1 MKEINESFLMPE
13 SVNKALQL
21 KKLYR
26 DSALVVSGGTA
37 SVQLV
42 TKMLISPAA
51 IISLENLPL
60 NYVKKKGNMIEIGA
74 TTTAAEILESDGV
87 PNCLLEAAKGIHGL
101 ALKQNATIGG
111 NIFTPAPGGDM
122 ATALLS
128 LDAQLIM
135 SSSRGRR
142 IVPLTKFY
150 KGPLTYN
157 IRSDELLIAIRI
169 GKPPK
174 HSMFMKQSIYKYGG
188 QTLASVSVAL
198 DSVDKVK
205 RVGVAVGGLTP
216 HPYRASRVEKMLL
229 GQKISEELIETTA
242 QNVAEEASDTGLV
255 SKEYLRHLAG
265 VLYKR
270 ILTRLT
276 SSR

>member
-1 MKEINESFLMPE
+1 MPE
-13 SVNKALQL
+13 TVNKALQL
-21 KKLYR
+21 KKLYK

-42 TKMLISPAA
+42 TKMLVSPAA
-51 IISLENLPL
+51 VISLEKLPL
-60 NYVKKKGNMIEIGA
+60 NYVKKTGNMIEIGA
-74 TTTAAEILESDGV
+74 TTTVEEIIESNKV
-87 PNCLLEAAKGIHGL
+87 PDCLLEAAKGIHGL

-111 NIFTPAPGGDM
+111 NIFTPAPSGDM

-128 LDAQLIM
+128 LDAQLVLK
-135 SSSRGRR
+135 STQGTRT
-142 IVPLTKFY
+142 VPLTKFY

-157 IRSDELLIAIRI
+157 IHGNELLTAIRI
-169 GKPPK
+169 KNPPK
-174 HSMFMKQSIYKYGG
+174 HSAFMKQTIYRYGG

-216 HPYRASRVEKMLL
+216 HPYRASKVEKMLL
-229 GQKISEELIETTA
+229 GQKITEELAETTA
-242 QNVAEEASDTGLV
+242 QNIADEASDTGLV
-255 SKEYLRHLAG
+255 SGDYLRHLAA

>member
-1 MKEINESFLMPE
+1 MKSVNEVFLVPE
-13 SVNKALQL
+13 TVNKALQL
-21 KKLYR
+21 KRLYR

-42 TKMLISPAA
+42 TKMLVSPTA
-51 IISLENLPL
+51 IISLEKLPL
-60 NYVKKKGNMIEIGA
+60 NYVKKKGNTIEIGA
-74 TTTAAEILESDGV
+74 TTTAAEIIESGEV
-87 PNCLLEAAKGIHGL
+87 PTCLLEAAKGIHGL

-128 LDAQLIM
+128 LDAQLILNSTQGM
-135 SSSRGRR
+135 RT
-142 IVPLTKFY
+142 VPLAKFY

-157 IRSDELLIAIRI
+157 IRSNELLTAIRI
-169 GKPPK
+169 RNPPQ
-174 HSMFMKQSIYKYGG
+174 HSMFMKQTFYRYGG

-216 HPYRASRVEKMLL
+216 HPYRASKVEKMLT
-229 GQKISEELIETTA
+229 GQKISKELIETTA
-242 QNVAEEASDTGLV
+242 QNIVEEASDTGLV
-255 SKEYLRHLAG
+255 SGEYLSHLAG

>member
-87 PNCLLEAAKGIHGL
+87 PNC
-101 ALKQNATIGG
+101 
-111 NIFTPAPGGDM
+111 
-122 ATALLS
+122 
-128 LDAQLIM
+128 
-135 SSSRGRR
+135 
-142 IVPLTKFY
+142 
-150 KGPLTYN
+150 
-157 IRSDELLIAIRI
+157 
-169 GKPPK
+169 
-174 HSMFMKQSIYKYGG
+174 
-188 QTLASVSVAL
+188 
-198 DSVDKVK
+198 
-205 RVGVAVGGLTP
+205 
-216 HPYRASRVEKMLL
+216 
-229 GQKISEELIETTA
+229 
-242 QNVAEEASDTGLV
+242 
-255 SKEYLRHLAG
+255 
-265 VLYKR
+265 
-270 ILTRLT
+270 
-276 SSR
+276 